1 LEAAGIDDPRRV
13 LHPLVSAAL
22 DNVLR
27 LGDQALTGPV
37 MRGDG
42 ATVARHIDEIGDV
55 SPQTAD
61 LYVALARATARRA
74 VDAGLLNGTDADAV
88 LDAIEGAEDER

>member
-1 LEAAGIDDPRRV
+1 MLA
-13 LHPLVSAAL
+13 PLVSAAL

-37 MRGDG
+37 MRGDA

-61 LYVALARATARRA
+61 LYVALARAHRASGRRCRSARA
-74 VDAGLLNGTDADAV
+74 SADADAV
-88 LDAIEGAEDER
+88 LEAIEGAEDER